1 MKQISSFALIIAFT
15 LLLFA
20 SSPIECVASSTTRHS
35 VPLKKEKK
43 ENNPELSPIG
53 SRIPARDIIAIISP
67 DEFQSGI
74 DPNDIISYEIWD
86 ESDNTCLASFS
97 EDIHFCQ
104 YLFNT
109 PDYYLIKIFT
119 ADYIY
124 VGFISTIEEN

>member
-1 MKQISSFALIIAFT
+1 MKQISSFALIIAFA

-20 SSPIECVASSTTRHS
+20 SSPIECAASSTTRHS
-35 VPLKKEKK
+35 VPLKKHKNEHNH
-43 ENNPELSPIG
+43 ELLPEGNRMPPRAIF
-53 SRIPARDIIAIISP
+53 AIISAN
-67 DEFQSGI
+67 EFQSDI

-124 VGFISTIEEN
+124 VGFISTIEDD

>member
-20 SSPIECVASSTTRHS
+20 SSPIECAASSTTRHS
-35 VPLKKEKK
+35 VPLKKHRN
-43 ENNPELSPIG
+43 ENT
-53 SRIPARDIIAIISP
+53 RILDQEGTRMPPRAIFALISAN
-67 DEFQSGI
+67 EFQSDI